1 MKKRIV
7 QIIQAGLGIL
17 LIALTVEII
26 YMLYMRLDWTVTMPF
41 KFIMW
46 SFTLDL
52 ITSLILLLSFG
63 YERYLY
69 QRTMKTVMELQGKLE
84 SYGDVADLSE
94 IQLDSYICT
103 LETAAIM
110 HRAGEISLKE
120 FYSQFGYSLERLLRD
135 SRANA
140 LMQKHICLNEIVY
153 KERFLKSCHTWNS
166 KMKQATHRQEYAK
179 FSLSKVESIGLNIG

>member
-26 YMLYMRLDWTVTMPF
+26 YMLYMRLDWTVTMSS

-63 YERYLY
+63 YERYLS

-84 SYGDVADLSE
+84 SYGNLADLSE
-94 IQLDSYICT
+94 IQLESYICT
-103 LETAAIM
+103 METAAIM
-110 HRAGEISLKE
+110 HSTGEISLKE

-140 LMQKHICLNEIVY
+140 LMQKHIYLNDIVY
-153 KERFLKSCHTWNS
+153 KLQK
-166 KMKQATHRQEYAK
+166 KQMLPLTYAK
-179 FSLSKVESIGLNIG
+179 

>member
-26 YMLYMRLDWTVTMPF
+26 YMLYMRLDWTVTMSS

-63 YERYLY
+63 YERYLS

-84 SYGDVADLSE
+84 SYGNIADLSE

-110 HRAGEISLKE
+110 HRTGEISLKE

-135 SRANA
+135 SRVNA
-140 LMQKHICLNEIVY
+140 LMQKHICLNDIVY
-153 KERFLKSCHTWNS
+153 KLQK
-166 KMKQATHRQEYAK
+166 KQMLPLTYVK
-179 FSLSKVESIGLNIG
+179 

>member
-7 QIIQAGLGIL
+7 QVIQVGLGIL
-17 LIALTVEII
+17 LIALISQTVCLIHI
-26 YMLYMRLDWTVTMPF
+26 RLDWTLNMPA
-41 KFIMW
+41 KYMLW
-46 SFTLDL
+46 VFTLDL

-63 YERYLY
+63 YERYLS

-84 SYGDVADLSE
+84 SYGDVADLSA
-94 IQLDSYICT
+94 IQLESYICT

-140 LMQKHICLNEIVY
+140 LMQKHICLNDIVY
-153 KERFLKSCHTWNS
+153 KLQK
-166 KMKQATHRQEYAK
+166 KQMLPLTYVK
-179 FSLSKVESIGLNIG
+179 